1 MNKKQWIGTMVLLL
15 ASMAIQAAGLYA
27 ETEGNKDPYLNE
39 VRKLRIKV
47 GAESPFSAL
56 HIADSHLTRVDA
68 REDERKL
75 KLSAS
80 RGPYFVQAE
89 AYFSAAIRYAREKD
103 LLFLHSGDII
113 DFVSEANL
121 DYVAEQLQ
129 TVKSLVSAGNHEFSQ
144 YVGEARED
152 EAYKAQSYERVQKAC
167 PNNLKMASLVVHGVN
182 FIALD
187 DVYYNVT
194 AAQFSWMRKQVKKG
208 LPIVLICHVPFYTEK
223 HCQANLKE
231 NNGMAAYMTGVPE
244 AITRT
249 FQTDDSLPADEQWR
263 NRSVQQKAD
272 ALTLEFIQWL
282 KKQPLL
288 KAILAGH
295 CHSFY
300 EEQFSPTAI
309 QYTVGA
315 GYEGAAH
322 EILFE

>member
-1 MNKKQWIGTMVLLL
+1 
-15 ASMAIQAAGLYA
+15 
-27 ETEGNKDPYLNE
+27 
-39 VRKLRIKV
+39 
-47 GAESPFSAL
+47 
-56 HIADSHLTRVDA
+56 
-68 REDERKL
+68 
-75 KLSAS
+75 
-80 RGPYFVQAE
+80 
-89 AYFSAAIRYAREKD
+89 
-103 LLFLHSGDII
+103 
-113 DFVSEANL
+113 
-121 DYVAEQLQ
+121 
-129 TVKSLVSAGNHEFSQ
+129 
-144 YVGEARED
+144 
-152 EAYKAQSYERVQKAC
+152 
-167 PNNLKMASLVVHGVN
+167 
-182 FIALD
+182 
-187 DVYYNVT
+187 
-194 AAQFSWMRKQVKKG
+194 
-208 LPIVLICHVPFYTEK
+208 
-223 HCQANLKE
+223 
-231 NNGMAAYMTGVPE
+231 MAAYMTGVPE